1 MNWRKLRYELLI
13 THDMNEWEHFL
24 NERLEWMIKINKEW
38 WDRMID
44 KNTVLWMMIEF
55 INTWHRNW
63 LARYWQIDIWLMKT
77 RFGLVSDFIIGLLF
91 WWRLAYDG
99 LGRYFY
105 FSWLK
110 AYQVLYC
117 LVQLDVVL
125 LYLYLLLVGLWH
137 QNMLSL
143 MVTQAAYQMLYHFDK
158 SKTHICYI
166 SLIKGAVYSLFLTRC
181 PPIGFTSIKHKGHM
195 PYCLVYQMVWAP
207 IC

>member
-1 MNWRKLRYELLI
+1 MKIARVWFSIVSFRALIQSNKLMLHYLVLEKEPLCH
-13 THDMNEWEHFL
+13 THIKVNLGSIFL
-24 NERLEWMIKINKEW
+24 FLYVKVW
-38 WDRMID
+38 
-44 KNTVLWMMIEF
+44 
-55 INTWHRNW
+55 
-63 LARYWQIDIWLMKT
+63 
-77 RFGLVSDFIIGLLF
+77 
-91 WWRLAYDG
+91 
-99 LGRYFY
+99 
-105 FSWLK
+105 
-110 AYQVLYC
+110 QVLYC

>member
-1 MNWRKLRYELLI
+1 
-13 THDMNEWEHFL
+13 
-24 NERLEWMIKINKEW
+24 
-38 WDRMID
+38 
-44 KNTVLWMMIEF
+44 
-55 INTWHRNW
+55 
-63 LARYWQIDIWLMKT
+63 
-77 RFGLVSDFIIGLLF
+77 
-91 WWRLAYDG
+91 
-99 LGRYFY
+99 
-105 FSWLK
+105 
-110 AYQVLYC
+110 VLYC

-166 SLIKGAVYSLFLTRC
+166 SLIKGAVSSLFLTRC

-207 IC
+207 ISERQIHMVDGEIVLIHLIIERRHLYLTAGQ